1 MHQHARTGRWVR
13 HGNTITLFDL
23 RDGGRT
29 GSRAGVLEL
38 EFESSARPTLRRGS
52 SGSAV
57 LDLQTQLRSAG
68 FDPGPVDGIFGS
80 QTESAVRSFQN
91 SRRLTVDGIV
101 GSQTWGALGS
111 ASTSPPPSQLPVSTY
126 PPFAGVGGVNLQNVL
141 SAMARKRYTVFTQPY
156 RLNIVGVRDLT
167 GEPNRFNDSINVF
180 FKDNLGN
187 WTFKSNPA
195 TTDPG
200 TYYLLN
206 PMNVSGTA
214 IVVPGQYPNS
224 HALGLH
230 RGQYTALVQQGPI
243 TVVRDPNKDD
253 RLDFASGTPISGVYG
268 INIHRATSSGSST
281 VVDRYSAGCQVFANS
296 SDFAQ
301 LIEWCQRHSQ
311 MYGNVFSY
319 TLLEEAD
326 LDLD

>member
-1 MHQHARTGRWVR
+1 
-13 HGNTITLFDL
+13 
-23 RDGGRT
+23 
-29 GSRAGVLEL
+29 
-38 EFESSARPTLRRGS
+38 
-52 SGSAV
+52 
-57 LDLQTQLRSAG
+57 
-68 FDPGPVDGIFGS
+68 
-80 QTESAVRSFQN
+80 
-91 SRRLTVDGIV
+91 
-101 GSQTWGALGS
+101 
-111 ASTSPPPSQLPVSTY
+111 
-126 PPFAGVGGVNLQNVL
+126 
-141 SAMARKRYTVFTQPY
+141 MARKRYTVFTQPY
-156 RLNIVGVRDLT
+156 RLNIVGVRDLS

-180 FKDNLGN
+180 FKDNVGS

-230 RGQYTALVQQGPI
+230 RGEYTALVQRGPI

-253 RLDFASGTPISGVYG
+253 RLDFTAGTPISGVYG

-301 LIEWCQRHSQ
+301 FIQWCQRHSQ
-311 MYGNVFSY
+311 MYGNTFTY

-326 LDLD
+326 LEGND